1 MEVHHRKDGKREF
14 LVSWK
19 GFGPADNSWEPEENM
34 DCKDLIE
41 KFMAKVEKAK
51 TFEEREL
58 RVNRQHVQRY
68 TLYTPDSG
76 RRLSKRFR
84 GKERLVFKRN

>member
-1 MEVHHRKDGKREF
+1 MHHRKDGKREF

-19 GFGPADNSWEPEENM
+19 GYGPSENSWEPEENM

-41 KFMAKVEKAK
+41 RFMLKVEKARAVVEK
-51 TFEEREL
+51 EL

-84 GKERLVFKRN
+84 GKER